1 MDAKKKKLLEDN
13 GWKVGNVEEFLD
25 LSKEEFEL
33 IELKILLG
41 NRLATLRKSKNM
53 TQSQFAKKIRSSQ
66 SRVAKM
72 EKGDPT
78 VTIDRILKSMFV
90 LGATKEEFLSYCC

>member
-41 NRLATLRKSKNM
+41 NRLATLRKSKKM
-53 TQSQFAKKIRSSQ
+53 TQAQFAKKIRSSQ

-90 LGATKEEFLSYCC
+90 LGATKEEFLSDCC